1 MKKQIHE
8 SLSKLLVSK
17 LEAYKDEKLNSSTC
31 ISIYTDIF
39 NCLVEIF
46 QESQIPITNEAVNLV
61 SQMYYDSVK
70 INGTE
75 ELDPNIFDKRAK
87 LENVTTKKLAML
99 ATMFNGTAF
108 SPIFVHEVKKRS

>member
-17 LEAYKDEKLNSSTC
+17 LENHKESKLTSSTC

-39 NCLVEIF
+39 NCIVEVF
-46 QESQIPITNEAVNLV
+46 QESEIPLSNEAANLV
-61 SQMYYDSVK
+61 AQMYYDSVK
-70 INGTE
+70 INDRE

-87 LENVTTKKLAML
+87 LENVTTKELAML
-99 ATMFNGTAF
+99 GTMFSGTPFA
-108 SPIFVHEVKKRS
+108 PIFIYEVKKRS